1 MLPIPPS
8 SVKGPPSWSSV
19 KRRSWLYP
27 NCSEYMTDNF
37 PQSYPIKTNGSDQ
50 HEPMLLPNYT
60 YIENY
65 SSTLNNHVC
74 FTKKKSNIQTKLSL
88 INSIQLLQTPIQYS
102 IKSMKNINT
111 MNKLLSLNEIESLKQ
126 LNLKFNKNKNQ
137 YPIKLNLLKQK
148 HFVLNNQNVLKEKF
162 NNISHQL
169 LVINN
174 NNVNNHL
181 LQLPLNS
188 IKNNY
193 HCNQNNNQLHNDYVT
208 SKNELNALNNQQTTN
223 CKSISVEPT
232 LQILTYSMPSNV
244 KCNLDDQ
251 PTLNVISWIIE
262 TTKENNKS
270 LIGNNTNNNNKQ
282 QGKYQSS
289 FEKNDEKKSYHDI
302 GVQYNFVDYVD
313 FNAFTTY
320 GNVTCFA
327 DFVDQQLCSDIG
339 HITEQFLS
347 RHTSDLINW
356 NNKDNDR
363 VICMPLDTRLSDYN
377 EQISCNIKQISSKI
391 EHNQNLCES
400 MPIIQTS
407 APVIISSGYKS
418 ELISDPITANKL
430 QYTNTKN
437 QEDKPLMNNEVRS
450 SILSFNK
457 QESNCIPLNVLKA
470 LSEID
475 NRLNVIDQ
483 VSIQLEKDHKRNQ
496 ELLETII
503 QLNKDQNQ
511 INATFQSNDLK
522 TVQPITQQQDLNISV
537 ESNVKSNLVYT
548 KEPTDNKISNSAQI
562 QTHDCIAVKQKN
574 QPPQSNQR
582 LYSISGYY
590 SEERE
595 KIRKERREASLTQ
608 SNLPVQSSPILN
620 QPNTVRPSTAPLRRG
635 RSQTRGRGTSRVL
648 TVRNVPKN
656 YTTPFNPKPPT
667 PARSAANGRN
677 AQKPPVVTRTH
688 PDPSKHLIYEDDLQT
703 TILSDWSLESDVK
716 RLLYGDEEDR
726 FRSPSK
732 AQSIT
737 EVSNF
742 DQESQI
748 PRSPH
753 SIPETDL
760 LTEIGG
766 VPSTSFI
773 DWDEIDELINEI

>member
-1 MLPIPPS
+1 MILG
-8 SVKGPPSWSSV
+8 KTNHF
-19 KRRSWLYP
+19 
-27 NCSEYMTDNF
+27 NCLL
-37 PQSYPIKTNGSDQ
+37 QKTNGSDQ
-50 HEPMLLPNYT
+50 HEPMLLPNVFSDSHIQPIKILTLKTSNTTNNNHFPLILYN
-60 YIENY
+60 IDILKENY
-65 SSTLNNHVC
+65 SSTLNNHIY

-88 INSIQLLQTPIQYS
+88 INSIQLIQTPIQYS
-102 IKSMKNINT
+102 IKSMKNMNT

-126 LNLKFNKNKNQ
+126 WNLKFNKNKNQ
-137 YPIKLNLLKQK
+137 YPIKLNLFKKK

-162 NNISHQL
+162 NNSHQL
-169 LVINN
+169 LIINNNN
-174 NNVNNHL
+174 NNVNNQL

-188 IKNNY
+188 IKNNSNY
-193 HCNQNNNQLHNDYVT
+193 NQNNNQLHNDYVT
-208 SKNELNALNNQQTTN
+208 SKNELNVLNNH
-223 CKSISVEPT
+223 KLEI
-232 LQILTYSMPSNV
+232 
-244 KCNLDDQ
+244 
-251 PTLNVISWIIE
+251 
-262 TTKENNKS
+262 
-270 LIGNNTNNNNKQ
+270 
-282 QGKYQSS
+282 GKYYSS
-289 FEKNDEKKSYHDI
+289 FEKDEKNSHHDI
-302 GVQYNFVDYVD
+302 GVQYNFVDYGEPKTQID

-377 EQISCNIKQISSKI
+377 EQINCNNKQVDVQSSKMNDSIDLSKI

-595 KIRKERREASLTQ
+595 KIRKERREASLT
-608 SNLPVQSSPILN
+608 
-620 QPNTVRPSTAPLRRG
+620 RRC
-635 RSQTRGRGTSRVL
+635 
-648 TVRNVPKN
+648 NE
-656 YTTPFNPKPPT
+656 
-667 PARSAANGRN
+667 AR
-677 AQKPPVVTRTH
+677 KFV
-688 PDPSKHLIYEDDLQT
+688 
-703 TILSDWSLESDVK
+703 
-716 RLLYGDEEDR
+716 
-726 FRSPSK
+726 
-732 AQSIT
+732 
-737 EVSNF
+737 
-742 DQESQI
+742 
-748 PRSPH
+748 
-753 SIPETDL
+753 
-760 LTEIGG
+760 
-766 VPSTSFI
+766 
-773 DWDEIDELINEI
+773 NE

>member
-1 MLPIPPS
+1 MLPVPPS

-27 NCSEYMTDNF
+27 NCLEHMTDNS

-50 HEPMLLPNYT
+50 HEPMLLPN
-60 YIENY
+60 
-65 SSTLNNHVC
+65 C
-74 FTKKKSNIQTKLSL
+74 FSDSHIQ
-88 INSIQLLQTPIQYS
+88 
-102 IKSMKNINT
+102 
-111 MNKLLSLNEIESLKQ
+111 
-126 LNLKFNKNKNQ
+126 
-137 YPIKLNLLKQK
+137 PIK
-148 HFVLNNQNVLKEKF
+148 
-162 NNISHQL
+162 
-169 LVINN
+169 
-174 NNVNNHL
+174 
-181 LQLPLNS
+181 
-188 IKNNY
+188 
-193 HCNQNNNQLHNDYVT
+193 
-208 SKNELNALNNQQTTN
+208 
-223 CKSISVEPT
+223 
-232 LQILTYSMPSNV
+232 ILTLKIAIPYYVYNR
-244 KCNLDDQ
+244 
-251 PTLNVISWIIE
+251 
-262 TTKENNKS
+262 
-270 LIGNNTNNNNKQ
+270 
-282 QGKYQSS
+282 SS
-289 FEKNDEKKSYHDI
+289 E
-302 GVQYNFVDYVD
+302 YNID

-347 RHTSDLINW
+347 RHKSDLINW
-356 NNKDNDR
+356 NNQDNDR

-377 EQISCNIKQISSKI
+377 EQISCNNKQVDVQSSKMNDSIDSSKI

-457 QESNCIPLNVLKA
+457 QESNYIPLNVLKA

-595 KIRKERREASLTQ
+595 KIRKERREALTNTSFKILSYFTDKMFINNNWPPISHKFSLWIGLCLYTEIYKLLETIIQLNKDQNQINATFQSNDLKTVQPITQQQNLNIPDESNVQSNLVYTKEPADNKISNSAQIQTHDCIAVKQKNQPTQSNQRLYSISGYYSEEREKIRKERREASLTRRCNEARKFVNEILSE

-667 PARSAANGRN
+667 PARSAANGRSTVITRGTHKILASRIQQVKN

-742 DQESQI
+742 DQVSSDKLSAI
-748 PRSPH
+748 W
-753 SIPETDL
+753 
-760 LTEIGG
+760 
-766 VPSTSFI
+766 F
-773 DWDEIDELINEI
+773 